1 MAKVLV
7 IGSGGRE
14 HALCYKFAAS
24 SKVDTV
30 YVAPGNSGMKDVATV
45 VDIKVNDFE
54 GLANFAKENQI
65 DLTFVGP
72 EIPLCAGIVDYFK
85 EQGLCIFGPTKAAAR
100 LEGSKCFS
108 KDMMKKYHIPTAA
121 YQSFNDYEKA
131 AEYLKTCRI
140 PVVLKA
146 DGLAAGK
153 GVIIPETME
162 EAEHSL
168 KEMMCDGLFNSAGS
182 SVVIEEFLQGEEFSL
197 LAFVNGEHV
206 YPMQIAQD
214 HKRAFDNDEGLNTG
228 GMGAYTPVT
237 HISQKVIDE
246 AMDKVMKPMAKA
258 MVEEGCPFTG
268 ILYGG
273 LMATADGVRTIEF
286 NVRFG
291 DPETEVI
298 LQAMSSDLY
307 ETVMDVLQDK
317 TPTITFDDKCYIG
330 VVLAA
335 KGYPEKYNK
344 GAVIKGL
351 DTVLTRVFHMGTKEI
366 NGEVTANGGR
376 VLFVS
381 ANGKTMEEV
390 KETVYNEIA
399 KIKCDDLF
407 YRKDIAHRALKGDK

>member
-14 HALCYKFAAS
+14 HALCYKFS
-24 SKVDTV
+24 TSPLVDTV

-54 GLANFAKENQI
+54 GLAKFAKENAV

-85 EQGLCIFGPTKAAAR
+85 EQGLTIFGPTKAAAR

-108 KDMMKKYHIPTAA
+108 KDMMAKYHIPTAA
-121 YQSFNDYEKA
+121 YASFSDYTKA
-131 AEYLKTCRI
+131 REYLDTCEYR
-140 PVVLKA
+140 VVLKA

-153 GVIIPETME
+153 GVIIPTNKE
-162 EAEHSL
+162 EAQTSL
-168 KEMMCDGLFNSAGS
+168 KEMMCDGLFDEAGN
-182 SVVIEEFLQGEEFSL
+182 SVVIEEFLEGEEFSL
-197 LAFVNGEHV
+197 LAFVNGGHV

-237 HISQKVIDE
+237 HISQSVIDE
-246 AMDKVMKPMAKA
+246 AMENVMVPMAKA
-258 MVEEGCPFTG
+258 MVAEGCPFTG

-273 LMATADGVRTIEF
+273 LMATANGVKTIEF

-298 LQAMSSDLY
+298 LLAMSSDLY
-307 ETVMDVLQDK
+307 STVMDVLNEK
-317 TPTITFDDKCYIG
+317 EPTITFDDKKYIG

-335 KGYPEKYNK
+335 KGYPESYKK
-344 GAVIKGL
+344 GAVVEGL
-351 DTVLTRVFHMGTKEI
+351 DQVQTQVFHMGTKEI
-366 NGEVTANGGR
+366 DGKVTTNGGR

-381 ANGKTMEEV
+381 ACGNTMEEA
-390 KETVYNEIA
+390 KNSVYREIS
-399 KIKCDDLF
+399 KITCDNLF
-407 YRKDIAHRALKGDK
+407 YRKDIAHRALKGE

>member
-1 MAKVLV
+1 MSKVLV

-14 HALCYKFAAS
+14 HAICYKFS
-24 SKVDTV
+24 TSPLVDTV

-45 VDIKVNDFE
+45 VDIKVDDFE

-72 EIPLCAGIVDYFK
+72 EIPLCAGVVDYFK

-108 KDMMKKYHIPTAA
+108 KDMMAKYDIPTAT
-121 YQSFNDYEKA
+121 YKSFNDYEEASK
-131 AEYLKTCRI
+131 YLETCSI

-162 EAEHSL
+162 AARVSL
-168 KEMMCDGLFNSAGS
+168 KDMMCDGLFDAAGS
-182 SVVIEEFLQGEEFSL
+182 SVVIEEFLEGEEFSL
-197 LAFVNGEHV
+197 LAFVNGEYV

-214 HKRAFDNDEGLNTG
+214 HKRAYDNDEGLNTG
-228 GMGAYTPVT
+228 GMGAYTPVS
-237 HISQKVIDE
+237 HISQETIDE
-246 AMDKVMKPMAKA
+246 AMEKVMKPMAKA

-273 LMATADGVRTIEF
+273 LMATKKGVKTIEF

-307 ETVMDVLQDK
+307 ATIMDVLNNK
-317 TPTITFDDKCYIG
+317 VPTITFDDKSYIG
-330 VVLAA
+330 VVMAA
-335 KGYPEKYNK
+335 NGYPESYKK
-344 GAVIKGL
+344 GAVISGL
-351 DTVLTRVFHMGTKEI
+351 ENVASRVFHMGTKEVD
-366 NGEVTANGGR
+366 GKVTTNGGR
-376 VLFVS
+376 VLFVT
-381 ANGKTMEEV
+381 ACGDNM
-390 KETVYNEIA
+390 KEAKELVYNEIS
-399 KIKCDDLF
+399 KISCDDLF
-407 YRKDIAHRALKGDK
+407 YRKDIAHRALKD